1 MPIIKRYHLQKA
13 AVKQLS
19 AELDAKFGRIASERL
34 SGAIELIELDGG
46 REVIYVDGK
55 QFLLKTSDGLF
66 PTLTSLDQ
74 IPLKRVVVD
83 MGAVPHVVGGA
94 DIMSPGVVK
103 ADEGIMPDDGVV
115 VIDERH
121 GKPLAIGL
129 ALVSGH
135 VMKGPK
141 GRAIKNLHY
150 VGDNVW
156 KLGPT
161 GKG

>member
-1 MPIIKRYHLQKA
+1 MSIIKRYHLQKA

-19 AELDAKFGRIASERL
+19 TEIDTRFGRTASERL

-46 REVIYVDGK
+46 REVIFMNGK
-55 QFLLKTSDGLF
+55 QFLLKTSDGIF

-94 DIMSPGVVK
+94 DIMSPGVVN
-103 ADEGIMPDDGVV
+103 ADEGIMPNDCVV

-129 ALVSGH
+129 ALLSGPA
-135 VMKGPK
+135 MKGPK
-141 GRAIKNLHY
+141 GRAVKNLHY